1 MTPHPKKNIEGS
13 IEDSAEQVITPSIST
28 EKTDKIQAPKKASR
42 PSKKNTEDSPES
54 ISTSPDSTEEIDT
67 NQTPSDSPK
76 QAPKIKLKMPRSEF
90 QAKKNNSTPSNSSNS
105 YSNNSSNS
113 YSNTSSN
120 NYSRKASSHK
130 NTEEEYPTVNIDFE
144 QYGKQLFSLYERSSD
159 PKKILEQVFSEDFKF
174 LFINQLKQLGITE
187 LLITADHL
195 KLENCESMHTQE
207 LVYTILRKHTDNKG
221 IIYGGGTLQL
231 IDGGFGFLRSPRY
244 SYLPSS
250 DDIYVSPSQISLFRL
265 RSGDVLQGQIR
276 PPQKSEE
283 EKFFAMLRVES
294 INEKSAEVARKRT
307 LFSNL
312 TPIFPDEPIKLERG
326 SKNLSMRM
334 MDIFTPIG
342 KGQRALIVSP
352 PKAGKTTLL
361 KEIANSITTNHPE
374 IKLIIFLVDERP
386 EEVTDM
392 QRSVKAEVV
401 SSTFDEPAQKH
412 VNVAQM
418 VLEKSRRLVESGYD
432 VVILLDS
439 ITRLARAYNQVEP
452 STGKVLSGGIDSG
465 ALHKPKKF
473 FGAARNIEEGGSLTI
488 IATALVDTG
497 SKMDDIIFEEFKG
510 TGNMEMNLDRNLANQ
525 RTFPAFDIK
534 VSGTRKEELLLN
546 TITLERSQ
554 MLRKVFAN
562 MSNDEIIQ
570 KIGQSMKRF
579 PTNEEFLN
587 NLQMLGKL

>member
-1 MTPHPKKNIEGS
+1 MARRIKLKNNSENEIQENVTLEQPTENKKTHRKS
-13 IEDSAEQVITPSIST
+13 
-28 EKTDKIQAPKKASR
+28 KKASM
-42 PSKKNTEDSPES
+42 PL
-54 ISTSPDSTEEIDT
+54 TEENI
-67 NQTPSDSPK
+67 
-76 QAPKIKLKMPRSEF
+76 IEEF
-90 QAKKNNSTPSNSSNS
+90 IPLDDKDFKK
-105 YSNNSSNS
+105 YS
-113 YSNTSSN
+113 
-120 NYSRKASSHK
+120 K
-130 NTEEEYPTVNIDFE
+130 N
-144 QYGKQLFSLYERSSD
+144 LFAIYEHSSD
-159 PKKILEQVFSEDFKF
+159 PQKVMSQVFSEDGTM
-174 LFINQLKQLGITE
+174 LFINQLKQLSITE
-187 LLITADHL
+187 LLMVAGHL

-207 LVYTILRKHTDNKG
+207 LVYTILRKHADNKG

-276 PPQKSEE
+276 PPQRTEE
-283 EKFFAMLRVES
+283 EKFFAMLKVES

-312 TPIFPDEPIKLERG
+312 TPLFPEEQIKLERTPD
-326 SKNLSMRM
+326 SLAMRM
-334 MDIFTPIG
+334 MDLFTPIG
-342 KGQRALIVSP
+342 KGQRALLVSP

-361 KEIANSITTNHPE
+361 KDIANSITKNHPE
-374 IKLIIFLVDERP
+374 IKLIVFLVDERP

-401 SSTFDEPAQKH
+401 YSTFDEPAQKH

-418 VLEKSRRLVESGYD
+418 VLEKARRLVESGYD

-452 STGKVLSGGIDSG
+452 SSGKVLSGGIDSG

-510 TGNMEMNLDRNLANQ
+510 TGNMEINLDRNLANQ

-534 VSGTRKEELLLN
+534 ISGTRREDLLLN
-546 TITLERSQ
+546 SANLEKIR
-554 MLRKVFAN
+554 MLRKVFVN
-562 MSNDEIIQ
+562 MSNEEIIN
-570 KIGQSMKRF
+570 KISQAMKKF

-587 NLQMLGKL
+587 NLQFLGKA